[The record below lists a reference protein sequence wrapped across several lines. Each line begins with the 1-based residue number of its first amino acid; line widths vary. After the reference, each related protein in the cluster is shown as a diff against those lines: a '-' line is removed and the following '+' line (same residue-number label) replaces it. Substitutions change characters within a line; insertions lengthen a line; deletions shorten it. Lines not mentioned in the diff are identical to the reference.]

1 MPHLFVPGSLLLSL
15 SCAPAALD
23 SADSA
28 SPETASVPVGASP
41 GWLEAVKARIAASA
55 RSIVPEGEGFTA
67 ALPAHSADARFTAMG
82 LVLGGLDAAQPLHLR
97 FSSWGFSGAEREVE
111 PVEPALGD
119 CVTGVLPEGDC
130 ARRLEYAHEGVTAW
144 WVGLDGGLE
153 FGWTVAA
160 PPADGESAL
169 TFRTEVDG
177 ADWVAA
183 AGDGAEMVDA
193 AGVTWM
199 VSGALAWG
207 ADGAP
212 LRAWLDVEGD
222 ALVVRVDAEGAV
234 YPVTV
239 DPVLSTA
246 TTMLEGASA
255 FDNMG
260 HALSGAG
267 DVNGDGYGDVI
278 IAVSYYPQPYANVG
292 RAWVYHGSS
301 SGLSSTANRT
311 LMGGAVGHYFGFS
324 VSGAGDVNGDGYDD
338 VIIGAIGYDSRGLVD
353 RGAAYIHHGSATGVS
368 ATASTELEGGGAED
382 FFGVSVSGAGDVNG
396 DGFDDVII
404 GADGYANFT
413 GRAYVHHGSASGVGQ
428 RADLILTGGAV
439 DGWFGDSV
447 SGAGDVNGD
456 GYDDV
461 IIGASGYD
469 SGSLNAVGRVV
480 IHHGSASG
488 VSSSANLTLTG
499 SAAVDRLGCSVS
511 GAGDVNGDGYD
522 DVIIGAYGHAI
533 FIGRAYVHH
542 GSASGLGIAPS
553 LTLTGGTE
561 ATLGN
566 SVSGAGDVNGDGY
579 DDVIIGAN
587 GYAHLTNRFTGAV
600 YIHHGSPTGVSSTS
614 SSMLVGNDGGVFFG
628 SSVSDAGDVNGDGYD
643 DVIIGANGYD
653 VGTAANAGAVF
664 IHHGY
669 ADEDGDGVYLGG
681 DSSTMQDCDDDD
693 ATVGTASIRYV
704 DADGDGF
711 GSTVTVTAC
720 AGAAGT
726 AAAANDC
733 DDARADVNPAAAEVC
748 DAANADEDC
757 DGLADDAD
765 PTVDALGFSTF
776 YADAD
781 ADGFGDASAVTSACD
796 LPAGHV
802 TDNTDCD
809 DARADVYPFAPD
821 PPNDGVDQNC
831 DGRGA
836 AGLAQARGKSGCV
849 TAPVA
854 PVTWLAALLALPA
867 IVLRRRRA

>member
-311 LMGGAVGHYFGFS
+311 LMGGAVGHYFGF
-324 VSGAGDVNGDGYDD
+324 
-338 VIIGAIGYDSRGLVD
+338 
-353 RGAAYIHHGSATGVS
+353 
-368 ATASTELEGGGAED
+368 
-382 FFGVSVSGAGDVNG
+382 
-396 DGFDDVII
+396 
-404 GADGYANFT
+404 
-413 GRAYVHHGSASGVGQ
+413 
-428 RADLILTGGAV
+428 
-439 DGWFGDSV
+439 SV